1 MAGIRAHAQTAK
13 ISTGTAKKTLLQ
25 LVAAANHR
33 VLVDELSVS
42 FDGVSNTAE
51 PILCEVAR
59 QSDAGTMSALT
70 PAKNNV
76 DDAETLQTTAQ
87 HTATVEP
94 TETDVVMAEHVHPQG
109 GFIWQAPFGKAIVI
123 SGGDRLG
130 VAVTAAA
137 DVEAV
142 ARASF
147 EE

>member
-1 MAGIRAHAQTAK
+1 MAGLNAFAQTDQIA
-13 ISTGTAKKTLLQ
+13 TGTAKKTLLQ

-33 VLVDELSVS
+33 VLVGEISVS
-42 FDGVSNTAE
+42 FKGTTNTDA
-51 PILCEVAR
+51 PILVEVAR

-87 HTATVEP
+87 HTATAEP
-94 TETDVVMAEHVHPQG
+94 TETDVVMAREVHPQG
-109 GFIWQAPFGKAIVI
+109 GFDWMAPFGKEIVV

-130 VAVTAAA
+130 IAVTAGV
-137 DVEAV
+137 DVNAV
-142 ARASF
+142 ASMRF